1 VNVRTRLLLLL
12 VAVVGLP
19 AGVLLWLTLGE
30 LPERLVAISTGEMEA
45 AARLV
50 ARDLPRE
57 AFSDSVADRL
67 GAAAGVRVTLISE
80 QGEVLG
86 DSEIDAGRIPSVE
99 NHADRPE
106 VSAALRGQ
114 PGSDTRS
121 SGTVALSLLYV
132 AVPHPEGGVVRMAQS
147 LDEVR
152 APAVEARRALLA
164 TVAGALLLLLLAR
177 GLLERWLL
185 APVRRLRRDAEAMGD
200 GQPVRRHRPRSDDE
214 AGRLARA
221 LDALE
226 DRLERERSESA
237 EGRELARLLDRL
249 DEGVAVVG
257 AEGSVQRSNRMFR
270 EWTGIEAPRGRRLET
285 LFRDPAVS
293 KALEE
298 GLAGRRS
305 TLELELDDRTLLVT
319 VTPDGDG
326 AVVAFRDLTK
336 VRKLEGVRR
345 DFVANASHEL
355 KTPLTSVVGYAEPL
369 TDPELP
375 REQVVAFAEKILDN
389 GTRMRRTIDDLLDL
403 SRIEGGAWE
412 PDPER
417 VEVAKAAREAW
428 VGLEPGGTRKGVE
441 LEIATDAAPAVRAD
455 PEAVHLVLRNLLDNA
470 TRYAPD
476 GSAVRVRSRPEGDRV
491 RIDVS
496 DRGPGL
502 PEVERERIFERFYRV
517 DPGRSRAAGGTGL
530 GLSIVKHLVA
540 AHGGEVGVESR
551 LGEGTTVWFELPGPP
566 VEP

>member
-1 VNVRTRLLLLL
+1 MSVRTRLLLLL
-12 VAVVGLP
+12 VAVVALP

-30 LPERLVAISTGEMEA
+30 LPDRLVEISTEEMEA

-50 ARDLPRE
+50 ARDLPRD

-67 GAAAGVRVTLISE
+67 GEVSGARVTLISA

-86 DSEIDAGRIPSVE
+86 DSEIDARRIPSVE
-99 NHADRPE
+99 NRADRPE
-106 VSAALRGQ
+106 VSAALRGES
-114 PGSDTRS
+114 GSDTRS

-132 AVPHPEGGVVRMAQS
+132 AVPHPEGGVVRIARS

-185 APVRRLRRDAEAMGD
+185 TPVRRLRRDAEAMGD
-200 GQPVRRHRPRSDDE
+200 GRPVRRHRPRSDDE

-221 LDALE
+221 LDALQ
-226 DRLERERSESA
+226 DRLEHERSESA
-237 EGRELARLLDRL
+237 EGREMSRLLDRL

-257 AEGSVQRSNRMFR
+257 ADGSVQRSNRTFR

-285 LFRDPAVS
+285 MFRDPAVS
-293 KALEE
+293 EALEE

-305 TLELELDDRTLLVT
+305 TLELDLDDRTLLVT
-319 VTPDGDG
+319 VTPDGDR
-326 AVVAFRDLTK
+326 AVVAFRDFTK
-336 VRKLEGVRR
+336 LRKLEGVRR

-375 REQVVAFAEKILDN
+375 REQVVRFARRILDN
-389 GTRMRRTIDDLLDL
+389 GTRMRRLIDDLLDL
-403 SRIEGGAWE
+403 SRIEAGAWE

-417 VEVAKAAREAW
+417 VEVAEAARKAW
-428 VGLEPGGTRKGVE
+428 SELEPGGARKGVE

-455 PEAVHLVLRNLLDNA
+455 PEAVHLILRNLLDNA

-476 GSAVRVRSRPEGDRV
+476 GSAVRVHSRRAGDRV
-491 RIDVS
+491 RVAVS

-502 PEVERERIFERFYRV
+502 PEVEHERIFERFYR
-517 DPGRSRAAGGTGL
+517 
-530 GLSIVKHLVA
+530 
-540 AHGGEVGVESR
+540 
-551 LGEGTTVWFELPGPP
+551 
-566 VEP
+566 